1 MKHEDRGIRVFGHLV
16 LGVFS
21 LMCVMPF
28 LLMIVSSLSDEQSI
42 IQHGYSFFPEKYS
55 ILAYQFLSLKSVEIG
70 RAYLIS
76 IFVTVVGTI
85 ASLAITATVAYP
97 LSRKDVPGRNFLN
110 FYIVFTM
117 LFSGGLVPQYLIYT
131 QVFHL
136 KNTMWALLI
145 PSLLCNGFT
154 VILMRSYYASSIP
167 PALIESA
174 KIDGAGEL
182 RIFRVIVLPLSLPIL
197 ATVGLLSALMYWND
211 WFNGLIYL
219 TKPQL
224 FSLQNV
230 LNRIM
235 ADIQFL
241 RSTNTGNVSGL
252 SAANLPS
259 ETTRMAMASI
269 GVVPILCAY
278 PFFQKYFVKGI
289 ALGAVKG

>member
-1 MKHEDRGIRVFGHLV
+1 MKHEDRGIRVLGHLI

-21 LMCVMPF
+21 LMCILPF
-28 LLMIVSSLSDEQSI
+28 LLMVVSSLSDEQSI
-42 IQHGYSFFPEKYS
+42 IQYGYSLFPEKFS
-55 ILAYQFLSLKSVEIG
+55 ILAYQFLALKSVEIG
-70 RAYLIS
+70 RAYFIS
-76 IFVTVVGTI
+76 IFITVVGTA
-85 ASLAITATVAYP
+85 ASLAITSTVAYP
-97 LSRKDVPGRNFLN
+97 LSRKDVPGRNILN

-131 QVFHL
+131 QLFHM

-219 TKPQL
+219 NKPQL

-241 RSTNTGNVSGL
+241 RSSNVGNVSGL
-252 SAANLPS
+252 STANLPS

-269 GVVPILCAY
+269 GVVPILVAY